1 MDSFVSP
8 LVTLFA
14 YKGFNVSIVAFQS
27 EKPQEAIDVIYH
39 GLAVYTCSPFL
50 LGGFAMAGTLM
61 QMFSER
67 LNHLSGVISIST
79 LGFVDYLLKKHIGYL
94 ISLFNKGNLKQAI
107 IALDQFVVSDG
118 KLTMNQML
126 IIPES
131 LRQTAIDRM
140 KTRFSLLLNSDA

>member
-1 MDSFVSP
+1 
-8 LVTLFA
+8 
-14 YKGFNVSIVAFQS
+14 
-27 EKPQEAIDVIYH
+27 
-39 GLAVYTCSPFL
+39 
-50 LGGFAMAGTLM
+50 M

-79 LGFVDYLLKKHIGYL
+79 LGFVDHLLKKHIGYL

-131 LRQTAIDRM
+131 LRQTAINRM
-140 KTRFSLLLNSDA
+140 KTRFSLLLNFDARPVIARYHGKYLGIVENNPS